1 MKVYTTLFL
10 ILLYFFAMA
19 QTNNRI
25 RSIGITPGVM
35 HTGPMNSITDV
46 SGIAVGHTTKIEEG
60 HIRTGVTAI
69 IPHPGNVFLEKVP
82 AAIFVG
88 NGFGK
93 LAGSTQIEELGQIES
108 PIILTNTLAVG
119 TAINATLKYLLS
131 LPNMEQV
138 RSINVVVGETND
150 GTLND
155 IRGMHLTE
163 RDVIQAIEN
172 ASNGPAQEGNV
183 GAGTGTVAFGFKGGI
198 GSSSRVLPAKMGGY
212 TVGVLVQA
220 NFGGVLQIDGIPIGK
235 ILNRHPMQNAYQ
247 DVDGSCMMVVATDAP
262 LDARNLKRLAKRA
275 MLGLA
280 KTGGIASNGSGD
292 YVIAFSTAQQ
302 TRIPYRNDEFL
313 LPAVQYL
320 PNDRMSPLFLAT
332 IEATE
337 EAIYNA
343 LFAAETMTG
352 NGQTIPAFPIDS
364 LIPYIN
370 MNR

>member
-1 MKVYTTLFL
+1 MKGPFTL
-10 ILLYFFAMA
+10 ILILICFLTMA
-19 QTNNRI
+19 QTHTRI
-25 RSIGITPGVM
+25 RSLGITPGVM
-35 HTGPMNSITDV
+35 RTGPMNSITDV
-46 SGIAVGHTTKIEEG
+46 LGVAVGHTTRIEG
-60 HIRTGVTAI
+60 DSIRTGVTAI
-69 IPHPGNVFLEKVP
+69 VPHPDNVFLEKVP

-93 LAGSTQIEELGQIES
+93 LAGSSQVEELGLIES

-119 TAINATLKYLLS
+119 TAINATLKYLLK
-131 LPNMEQV
+131 LPDMDGV

-155 IRGMHLTE
+155 IRGMHLNE
-163 RDVIQAIEN
+163 MDVIQAIQS
-172 ASNGPAQEGNV
+172 ASSGPVAEGNV
-183 GAGTGTVAFGFKGGI
+183 GAGTGTIAFGFKGGI

-235 ILNRHPMQNAYQ
+235 ILNRHPMKNAYQ

-262 LDARNLKRLAKRA
+262 LDSRNLKRLAARA
-275 MLGLA
+275 MMGLA
-280 KTGGIASNGSGD
+280 RTGGIASNGSGD
-292 YVIAFSTAQQ
+292 YVIAFSTALE
-302 TRIPYRNDEFL
+302 TRIPYRIPELL
-313 LPAVQYL
+313 LPPVQYL

-343 LFAAETMTG
+343 LSSAATMTG
-352 NGQTIPAFPIDS
+352 NGHTIPAFPLDS